1 MVPDSQGSLGLLTV
15 PIGVLREEEAERVS
29 IQAAVVG
36 YYLPSSLHLTQ
47 CLYSLV
53 MVIAEGFISIPKHL
67 IMISQIQRLVQQDLR
82 ISNAKKKANCLI

>member
-53 MVIAEGFISIPKHL
+53 MCAEGFISIPKHL